1 MGQNWAAGYKN
12 FSAAISGWHSE
23 KSRWRYGVSY
33 KSGFGHYFQVS
44 VDKERFRD
52 KKTTQKHLDL
62 SCPVLKSN
70 NNISKKALL
79 FLSFL

>member
-1 MGQNWAAGYKN
+1 MLVGQNWAAGYKN

-44 VDKERFRD
+44 VDKNALETKGQHRN
-52 KKTTQKHLDL
+52 TWICL
-62 SCPVLKSN
+62 VL
-70 NNISKKALL
+70 
-79 FLSFL
+79 F